1 MLGPNKSYP
10 CLTRTVSLY
19 NKYKL
24 ILSLQQRTTMI
35 LLCEDGSL
43 RIYMANTENTSYWLS
58 PYLQPQSPIA
68 VLKPAKKKKV
78 TRSGHTTGSVSFP
91 VDFFEHCYQTND
103 VEFGGNDLLQL
114 YNTQQIK
121 HRLTAI
127 GMYVA
132 STKVSSLS
140 DNKHLIHLCHFQ
152 HVKQSNS
159 CLYYNH

>member
-1 MLGPNKSYP
+1 LTAKSIVFNSRMHAITTYTFNYIYIFTNV
-10 CLTRTVSLY
+10 CEIIELLLYKIFLTES
-19 NKYKL
+19 
-24 ILSLQQRTTMI
+24 IIIFDIFQQQRTTMI

-78 TRSGHTTGSVSFP
+78 ARSGHTTGSVSFP

-132 STKVSSLS
+132 STKVGT
-140 DNKHLIHLCHFQ
+140 
-152 HVKQSNS
+152 
-159 CLYYNH
+159 

>member
-1 MLGPNKSYP
+1 
-10 CLTRTVSLY
+10 
-19 NKYKL
+19 
-24 ILSLQQRTTMI
+24 MI

-43 RIYMANTENTSYWLS
+43 RIYMANTENTCYWLS

-103 VEFGGNDLLQL
+103 IEFGGNDILQL

-132 STKVSSLS
+132 STKVWLYDRKMKIPFSHIDYHSL
-140 DNKHLIHLCHFQ
+140 NCHSYSKLKL
-152 HVKQSNS
+152 VQSF
-159 CLYYNH
+159 

>member
-1 MLGPNKSYP
+1 
-10 CLTRTVSLY
+10 
-19 NKYKL
+19 
-24 ILSLQQRTTMI
+24 
-35 LLCEDGSL
+35 
-43 RIYMANTENTSYWLS
+43 MANTENTSYWLS

-78 TRSGHTTGSVSFP
+78 ARSGHTTGSVSFP

-103 VEFGGNDLLQL
+103 LEFGGNDLLQL

-132 STKVSSLS
+132 STKVGTSVICCLIKLKCYSEQCVQHLNEYCFIKNRVISLYTTGCFMTS
-140 DNKHLIHLCHFQ
+140 EFST
-152 HVKQSNS
+152 SNA
-159 CLYYNH
+159 LKFIIK